1 MNRGHA
7 QSIDNVLN
15 EKGAIDCSANPNYP
29 AAAANHVY
37 RVSVAGKIG
46 GASGRDVAVGDRII
60 CKASNAGGTEAAVG
74 TGFDIV
80 GAKIAAG
87 GVTNAFLANMV
98 TKTVKGRNTG
108 STGVPEDVT
117 ADQLNDWTY
126 TADTISGGSQAAT
139 ARSNAARW
147 LGGLVVDAM
156 EYGLV
161 LGGTTTQHTLIN
173 AIMADLHQRGGG
185 ILLLP
190 PTGSSWIYVSD
201 SIDNQYTNV
210 LVVGTGVHSGV
221 GTISAATRGTTIK
234 GASGITVLKH
244 RTPSGSG
251 NPQRHGGG
259 FKGIAVL
266 DGARGLHVTSRSG
279 GIYHLLFS
287 AQTGTEAMLMDCLTS
302 PNGFGITQTVSD
314 YGDNQH
320 FDLDVRLD
328 LTGSTNGV
336 VFSSDSNGTLR
347 ATANT
352 SVSHGMK
359 VTGAVG
365 TGYAVVL
372 DCTDNLR
379 FDYIR
384 CFGKNI
390 LVKGTYN
397 AGAGGDIRFN
407 VDIVVSWLGGSAG
420 LIEGT
425 DTSGCDAGSF
435 LMVDHLD
442 FGNSTPTPTIGTGAD
457 LYVRD
462 GIGVLKGGRF
472 RPMAI
477 GANAVQ
483 TVNARSELVGAS
495 EAHSQWIVNETAS
508 GYGRVIQTAT
518 HRWGDGQDG
527 ANYKYVKLAGSG
539 GFVEVPKL
547 RIASIPTSAS
557 GLTSGEVWSNA
568 GILTIVA

>member
-7 QSIDNVLN
+7 QSIDSVLN
-15 EKGAIDCSANPNYP
+15 EKGAIDCSSNPNFP

-74 TGFDIV
+74 SGFDIV
-80 GAKIAAG
+80 GAKIPTA
-87 GVTNAFLANMV
+87 GVTNAYLANMA

-126 TADTISGGSQAAT
+126 TADMISGGSQAAT

-201 SIDNQYTNV
+201 SIDNQYSNV
-210 LVVGTGVHSGV
+210 LVVGAGRHTGI

-259 FKGIAVL
+259 FKDIAVL
-266 DGARGLHVTSRSG
+266 NGARGLHVTSRSG
-279 GIYHLLFS
+279 GIYHVLLA

-302 PNGFGITQTVSD
+302 PNGHGITQTVSD

-320 FDLDVRLD
+320 FDLDVVLE
-328 LTGSTNGV
+328 LTGSTHGV
-336 VFSSDSNGTLR
+336 VMSSDSNGTVR

-359 VTGAVG
+359 VRGTTG
-365 TGYAVVL
+365 TGYAVVM
-372 DCTDNLR
+372 DCTDNLI

-384 CFGKNI
+384 VFGPPL
-390 LVKGTYN
+390 LVKGVYN
-397 AGAGGDIRFN
+397 AGGGGDIRFN
-407 VDIVVSWLGGSAG
+407 VDNEIHWIGSSTAVV
-420 LIEGT
+420 IEGT
-425 DTSGCDAGSF
+425 DTSGCDAGAF
-435 LMVDHLD
+435 LIINHLD
-442 FGNSTPTPTIGTGAD
+442 FGNGNPQPTTGTGAYA
-457 LYVRD
+457 LVRNGL
-462 GIGVLKGGRF
+462 GIVRGGVF
-472 RPMAI
+472 RPIAI
-477 GANAVQ
+477 GSNDSSAY
-483 TVNARSELVGAS
+483 NARNENWP
-495 EAHSQWIVNETAS
+495 EDHSMWIQNTVS
-508 GYGRVIQTAT
+508 GGYIMIFENSG
-518 HRWGDGQDG
+518 HRWGMKQDG
-527 ANYKYVKLAGSG
+527 ADIDFVKLAGAG
-539 GFVEVPKL
+539 GVLKVN
-547 RIASIPTSAS
+547 
-557 GLTSGEVWSNA
+557 G
-568 GILTIVA
+568 VAV

>member
-15 EKGAIDCSANPNYP
+15 ERGAIDCSANPNYP
-29 AAAANHVY
+29 AASANHVY

-46 GASGRDVAVGDRII
+46 GASGRDVIVGDRII

-80 GAKIAAG
+80 GSKMTGAAI
-87 GVTNAFLANMV
+87 NAL
-98 TKTVKGRNTG
+98 TY
-108 STGVPEDVT
+108 S
-117 ADQLNDWTY
+117 AD
-126 TADTISGGSQAAT
+126 AISGGSQAPA

-190 PTGSSWIYVSD
+190 PTGSSWIYVSG

-234 GASGITVLKH
+234 GAAGITVLKH

-266 DGARGLHVTSRSG
+266 GGARGLHVTSRSG

-320 FDLDVRLD
+320 FDLDVKLD

-336 VFSSDSNGTLR
+336 VMSSDSNGTLR

-483 TVNARSELVGAS
+483 TVNARSELNGAS
-495 EAHSQWIVNETAS
+495 EIHTQWIVNENAA
-508 GYGRVIQTAT
+508 GYVFISQTAT
-518 HRWGDGQDG
+518 HRWGVGQDNS
-527 ANYKYVKLAGSG
+527 ANFVFDKLAGSG

-557 GLTSGEVWSNA
+557 GLTSGEVWSDA
-568 GILTIVA
+568 GTLKIVA

>member
-15 EKGAIDCSANPNYP
+15 EKGAIDCSTNPNYP

-60 CKASNAGGTEAAVG
+60 CKSSNAGGTEAAVG

-98 TKTVKGRNTG
+98 TKTVKGRNTA

-126 TADTISGGSQAAT
+126 TADAISGGSQAAT

-234 GASGITVLKH
+234 GAAGITVLKH

-279 GIYHLLFS
+279 GVYHLLFS
-287 AQTGTEAMLMDCLTS
+287 GQTGTEAMLMDCLTS

-320 FDLDVRLD
+320 FDMDVVLE
-328 LTGSTNGV
+328 LTGSTHGV
-336 VFSSDSNGTLR
+336 VMSSDSNGTVR

-359 VTGAVG
+359 VRGSTG
-365 TGYAVVL
+365 TGYAVVM
-372 DCTDNLR
+372 DCTDNLI

-384 CFGKNI
+384 VFGPPL
-390 LVKGTYN
+390 LVKGVYN
-397 AGAGGDIRFN
+397 AGGGGDIRFN
-407 VDIVVSWLGGSAG
+407 VDNEVHWIGSSTAVV
-420 LIEGT
+420 IEGT
-425 DTSGCDAGSF
+425 DTSGCDAGAF
-435 LMVDHLD
+435 LIINHLD
-442 FGNSTPTPTIGTGAD
+442 FGNANPQPTVGTGAYA
-457 LYVRD
+457 LVRNGL
-462 GIGVLKGGRF
+462 GIVRGGLF
-472 RPMAI
+472 RPIAI
-477 GANAVQ
+477 GEGDSSAYNMRNNNWDEDHLIWAEN
-483 TVNARSELVGAS
+483 TVSGGYILVFENGP
-495 EAHSQWIVNETAS
+495 
-508 GYGRVIQTAT
+508 
-518 HRWGDGQDG
+518 HRWGMKQDG
-527 ANYKYVKLAGSG
+527 ADIDFVKLAGAGGGLKINGALITEGAADSG
-539 GFVEVPKL
+539 GAGYALLRVP
-547 RIASIPTSAS
+547 
-557 GLTSGEVWSNA
+557 N
-568 GILTIVA
+568 

>member
-15 EKGAIDCSANPNYP
+15 EKGAIDCSTNPNYP
-29 AAAANHVY
+29 AAAVNHVY

-60 CKASNAGGTEAAVG
+60 CKSSNAGGTEAAVG
-74 TGFDIV
+74 AGFDIV

-234 GASGITVLKH
+234 GAAGITVLKH

-320 FDLDVRLD
+320 FDLDVVLE
-328 LTGSTNGV
+328 LTGSTHGV
-336 VFSSDSNGTLR
+336 VMSSDSNGTVR

-352 SVSHGMK
+352 SISHGMK
-359 VTGAVG
+359 VRGSTG
-365 TGYAVVL
+365 TGYAVVM
-372 DCTDNLR
+372 DCTDNLL

-384 CFGKNI
+384 VFGPPL

-397 AGAGGDIRFN
+397 AGGGGDIRFN
-407 VDIVVSWLGGSAG
+407 VDNEIHWIGSSTAVV
-420 LIEGT
+420 IEGT
-425 DTSGCDAGSF
+425 DTSGCDAGAF
-435 LMVDHLD
+435 LIINHLD
-442 FGNSTPTPTIGTGAD
+442 FGNANPQPTVGTGAYA
-457 LYVRD
+457 LVRNGL
-462 GIGVLKGGRF
+462 GIVRGGLF
-472 RPMAI
+472 RPIAI
-477 GANAVQ
+477 GSGDASAYNQRNNNWDEDHSIWAEN
-483 TVNARSELVGAS
+483 TVSGGYILVFENGS
-495 EAHSQWIVNETAS
+495 
-508 GYGRVIQTAT
+508 
-518 HRWGDGQDG
+518 HRWGMKQDG
-527 ANYKYVKLAGSG
+527 ADIDFVKLAGVG
-539 GFVEVPKL
+539 GVLKVN
-547 RIASIPTSAS
+547 
-557 GLTSGEVWSNA
+557 G
-568 GILTIVA
+568 VAV